1 MALEEALA
9 KARATLESGD
19 LHSEAAVRLAV
30 IVPVLTALG
39 WDPADPKQW
48 VPEMPVPSGRVDDAL
63 KSDTGT
69 PLVFVEAKRHGNLSA
84 KAEEQLFD
92 YAAKQGVPMLVLTDG
107 DTWDL
112 YLAMAAG
119 EPHERRF
126 AHVELTQSSDMA
138 TIAEDLTRFLQ
149 RDAVVN
155 QQANFAAQQRLAE
168 VNDRLKGKRGLA
180 SGWLSLLQE
189 GDDLLRE
196 LLIDRVEERTG
207 SRPWADDVDAFL
219 AGLANRLGA
228 SAASPMQY
236 EEAATWLQ
244 SAPTNL
250 TPEIKAAVTKWRK
263 QLSDSSSEPVSKPAK
278 KHKTTSVQGSLRGF
292 RIRGVVHSAQ
302 DGWETLT
309 TLAAVLEQHKP
320 GFLQELA
327 LHGNAARKWP
337 RAVRHDDPVIQTKTE
352 GPSYRPVKG
361 HPDWLLLVHG
371 STKSKLGWM
380 RQMTDMAGLAWES
393 DIEPIFAGSSS

>member
-1 MALEEALA
+1 MGLEEALL

-39 WDPADPKQW
+39 WDSADPKQW

-69 PLVFVEAKRHGNLSA
+69 PLVFVEAKKHGNLSA

-126 AHVELTQSSDMA
+126 AHVELTQNSNMA
-138 TIAEDLTRFLQ
+138 TIAEDLSRFLR

-207 SRPWADDVDAFL
+207 SRPWAEDVDAFL
-219 AGLANRLGA
+219 AELADRLGA
-228 SAASPMQY
+228 SAPPPKPDRGSTSGHAEARRRRS
-236 EEAATWLQ
+236 AATRGKDPAIGAVLDEAFDMPSTPPATSTSQ
-244 SAPTNL
+244 TN
-250 TPEIKAAVTKWRK
+250 
-263 QLSDSSSEPVSKPAK
+263 
-278 KHKTTSVQGSLRGF
+278 LRGF
-292 RIRGVVHSAQ
+292 VFRGEAFAAPNGSATLVRLVETLAAADPHFLERWAAYNPSGRPQTTACRSLRPRVATQREESGVVH
-302 DGWETLT
+302 
-309 TLAAVLEQHKP
+309 AA
-320 GFLQELA
+320 A
-327 LHGNAARKWP
+327 C
-337 RAVRHDDPVIQTKTE
+337 I
-352 GPSYRPVKG
+352 
-361 HPDWLLLVHG
+361 
-371 STKSKLGWM
+371 
-380 RQMTDMAGLAWES
+380 
-393 DIEPIFAGSSS
+393 

>member
-1 MALEEALA
+1 MGLEKALA

-39 WDPADPKQW
+39 WDPADPRQW

-63 KSDTGT
+63 KSDMGA
-69 PLVFVEAKRHGNLSA
+69 PLVFVEAKKHGNLSA

-126 AHVELTQSSDMA
+126 ARVELTQSSDMA
-138 TIAEDLTRFLQ
+138 TIAEDLSRFLQ

-168 VNDRLKGKRGLA
+168 VNDRLRGKRGLA

-219 AGLANRLGA
+219 AGLAGRLGA

-244 SAPTNL
+244 AAPGNL
-250 TPEIKAAVTKWRK
+250 TSEMKAAVTTWRK
-263 QLSDSSSEPVSKPAK
+263 QLSDSSSETASKPAK
-278 KHKTTSVQGSLRGF
+278 ERRSTSVQGNLRGF
-292 RIRGVVHSAQ
+292 RHGGETRPARN
-302 DGWETLT
+302 GWETLT
-309 TLAAVLEQHKP
+309 LLASVLEQHKP
-320 GFLQELA
+320 GFLKDLAELGSSN
-327 LHGNAARKWP
+327 LKWP
-337 RAVRHDDPVIQTKTE
+337 RALHPGDARLEEPTA
-352 GPSYRPVKG
+352 PNYRPVNG
-361 HPDWLLLVHG
+361 HGDWLLMVHG
-371 STKSKLGWM
+371 STSTKLKRM
-380 RQMTDMAGLAWES
+380 QQMVEAAGLAWAS
-393 DIEPIFAGSSS
+393 DIEPIFENPST

>member
-1 MALEEALA
+1 MRLEEALV

-69 PLVFVEAKRHGNLSA
+69 PLVFVEAKKHGNLSA

-138 TIAEDLTRFLQ
+138 TIADDLSRFLR

-180 SGWLSLLQE
+180 SGWLSLLQK

-207 SRPWADDVDAFL
+207 SRPWAEDVDAFL
-219 AGLANRLGA
+219 AELADRLGA
-228 SAASPMQY
+228 SAPAPKQFADT
-236 EEAATWLQ
+236 AAWLQ
-244 SAPTNL
+244 AAPANL
-250 TPEIKAAVTKWRK
+250 TPEMKATVTKWRK
-263 QLSDSSSEPVSKPAK
+263 QLSDPSSEPAPKPTK
-278 KHKTTSVQGSLRGF
+278 KRQPTSVQGNLRGF
-292 RIRGVVHSAQ
+292 RHGGEMRPAKN
-302 DGWETLT
+302 GWETLT
-309 TLAAVLEQHKP
+309 LLASVLEQHKP
-320 GFLQELA
+320 GFLADLA
-327 LHGNAARKWP
+327 ALGSPTLKWP
-337 RAVRHDDPVIQTKTE
+337 RAVHPGDARLEEPTA
-352 GPSYRPVKG
+352 PSYRPVNDHG
-361 HPDWLLLVHG
+361 DWLLLVHG
-371 STKSKLGWM
+371 STSTKLKWM
-380 RQMTDMAGLAWES
+380 QRMVELAGLVWAS
-393 DIEPIFAGSSS
+393 DVEPIFENPNK

>member
-1 MALEEALA
+1 MSREALERVLS
-9 KARATLESGD
+9 KARDTLRSGD
-19 LHSEAAVRLAV
+19 LGSEAAVRLAV

-69 PLVFVEAKRHGNLSA
+69 PLVFVEAKKHGNLSA

-138 TIAEDLTRFLQ
+138 AIADDLARFLQ
-149 RDAVVN
+149 RSAVVS

-180 SGWLSLLQE
+180 SGWSSLLQD
-189 GDDLLRE
+189 GDDRLRE
-196 LLIDRVEERTG
+196 LLIERVEDRTG
-207 SRPWADDVDAFL
+207 SRPWAEDVDEFLSELADRLDVPTAPPSQNADPVSRDQTPPRPSAGQDSAVAAGRIVGVVIRGNRHEVGNGQAAMALL
-219 AGLANRLGA
+219 AGALQQQNSEFLERYRDQAAPGA
-228 SAASPMQY
+228 HKRP
-236 EEAATWLQ
+236 
-244 SAPTNL
+244 P
-250 TPEIKAAVTKWRK
+250 AVRDDALNDYLKD
-263 QLSDSSSEPVSKPAK
+263 Q
-278 KHKTTSVQGSLRGF
+278 
-292 RIRGVVHSAQ
+292 IRGH
-302 DGWETLT
+302 
-309 TLAAVLEQHKP
+309 
-320 GFLQELA
+320 
-327 LHGNAARKWP
+327 
-337 RAVRHDDPVIQTKTE
+337 
-352 GPSYRPVKG
+352 SYRRVDGFPEWWIYVDLKT
-361 HPDWLLLVHG
+361 V
-371 STKSKLGWM
+371 
-380 RQMTDMAGLAWES
+380 RQTERLRIMARIACLPWGVDEGVRL
-393 DIEPIFAGSSS
+393 IRRVVG

>member
-1 MALEEALA
+1 MGLEEALA

-63 KSDTGT
+63 KSDMGT
-69 PLVFVEAKRHGNLSA
+69 PLVFVEAKKHGNLSA

-138 TIAEDLTRFLQ
+138 TIAEDLSRFLQ

-168 VNDRLKGKRGLA
+168 VNDRLKGQRGLA

-189 GDDLLRE
+189 GDGPLRE

-207 SRPWADDVDAFL
+207 SRLWADDVDAFL
-219 AGLANRLGA
+219 AGLADRLGA
-228 SAASPMQY
+228 SAASPKQY
-236 EEAATWLQ
+236 EEAAAWLQ
-244 SAPTNL
+244 AAPANL
-250 TPEIKAAVTKWRK
+250 TSGMKAAVTKWRK
-263 QLSDSSSEPVSKPAK
+263 QLSGSSSEPASKPAK
-278 KHKTTSVQGSLRGF
+278 KRRPTSVQGNLRGF
-292 RIRGVVHSAQ
+292 RHGGETRPARN
-302 DGWETLT
+302 GWETLT
-309 TLAAVLEQHKP
+309 LLASVLEQHKP
-320 GFLQELA
+320 GFLEDIAELGS
-327 LHGNAARKWP
+327 GNRKWP
-337 RAVRHDDPVIQTKTE
+337 RALHPGDARLEEPTA
-352 GPSYRPVKG
+352 PSYRPVNG
-361 HPDWLLLVHG
+361 HGDWLLMVHG
-371 STKSKLGWM
+371 STSAKLKWM
-380 RQMTDMAGLAWES
+380 QQMVEVAGLAWAS
-393 DIEPIFAGSSS
+393 DIEPIFENPGT